1 MLSIIIFK
9 GAFIMKELNHPL
21 TFKRNLTIKNRIVM
35 APMTNK
41 MSFYDGVVTQDELH
55 YYHLRSGE
63 VGAVITAAANVLD
76 NGKGWEGELSVSSDM
91 MIPSLT
97 RLADAIKRNGTK
109 AILQIFHGGRMTNSS
124 VLRGTQP
131 VSASAIPAERENAET
146 PRELEAE
153 EITEIIEAF
162 KQATKRAIEAGFDGV
177 ELHGANT
184 YLIQQFFSPHSNRRE
199 DEWGGNIE
207 NRFKFVNDLVDG
219 VIDIVDSSDVDE
231 FIIGYRFSPEEYETP
246 GIRLEDTLYLVD
258 QLANKDLDYLH
269 ISLRDYKLVSISE
282 SYQDQRILQYIH
294 EKING
299 RIPLIGVGD
308 VRTGDDAKSVLNDAE
323 LVAIGR
329 AILIDPHWT
338 SKVLS
343 GNEDTIRTYIASQ
356 DREELVLPETISSF
370 LEGMMP
376 DRLR

>member
-1 MLSIIIFK
+1 
-9 GAFIMKELNHPL
+9 MKELNHPL

-146 PRELEAE
+146 PRELETE